1 MSYGGYPKKLARD
14 AKIPLEK
21 AEEIFNNYHNVLYTG
36 ISLMRDKVLATA
48 VEQGRIH
55 LGLGCY
61 MNTSDPEKEIRTI
74 FNACSQFWSILTLL
88 TINKMHHLIK
98 EQGYQN
104 DIKVVSSIYDS
115 IYLHMRCDAELIK
128 WVNDTIIPILT
139 VDFIKAIIVHNEAKG
154 GIGYNWC
161 DLVTIHNN
169 ASIEEIQIA
178 LDKAKEI
185 EE

>member
-1 MSYGGYPKKLARD
+1 
-14 AKIPLEK
+14 
-21 AEEIFNNYHNVLYTG
+21 
-36 ISLMRDKVLATA
+36 MRDKVLATA

-88 TINKMHHLIK
+88 TVNKMHHLIK
-98 EQGYQN
+98 EKGYQN
-104 DIKVVSSIYDS
+104 DIKIVSSIYDS
-115 IYLHMRCDAELIK
+115 IYLHIRDDATIIK

-139 VDFIKAIIVHNEAKG
+139 VDFIEDIIVHNEAEG
-154 GIGYNWC
+154 AIGYNWS

>member
-1 MSYGGYPKKLARD
+1 MSKSKKILFAGFEIGGQMQLMVETIRKRW
-14 AKIPLEK
+14 IP
-21 AEEIFNNYHNVLYTG
+21 
-36 ISLMRDKVLATA
+36 ATA
-48 VEQGRIH
+48 VA
-55 LGLGCY
+55 
-61 MNTSDPEKEIRTI
+61 
-74 FNACSQFWSILTLL
+74 FNDDFR
-88 TINKMHHLIK
+88 
-98 EQGYQN
+98 GYQN
-104 DIKVVSSIYDS
+104 DIKVISSIYDS

-139 VDFIKAIIVHNEAKG
+139 VDFIKDIIVHNEAKG
-154 GIGYNWC
+154 GIGYNWY